1 MRITLRQLAA
11 LEAVAREGGIVKAAA
26 HLGLSHSAISMSLK
40 DLEAHL
46 GVDLFLKSGRNL
58 KLTDIGKRVLE
69 KAQTI
74 LAQASDLEALAVPEQ
89 IHGRLRIGAAA
100 PIGNYLLPSIC
111 AAFIEQHPEVR
122 IELRVM
128 PSQYAIEGIYKS
140 SLDIAFV
147 GAPVNSKHIEAMP
160 WLRDPLVVCAGP
172 SHPLVRRKTADFS
185 LADLAQEKW
194 IMEKTHSSERTS
206 FTLEALKYI
215 NSLNIVLESDSVE
228 AIKRAVQ
235 SGTGLACLS
244 GLVVAQE
251 IDRGEL
257 VPLKVRELDFT
268 RIFSL
273 IVRKKSYETQAL
285 HAFRNFVLRD
295 HPQHRA

>member
-26 HLGLSHSAISMSLK
+26 NLGLSHSAISMSLK
-40 DLEAHL
+40 DLEGHL

-58 KLTDIGKRVLE
+58 KLTDMGKRVLE
-69 KAQTI
+69 KARTI
-74 LAQASDLEALAVPEQ
+74 LAQAADLETLTIPEQ

-111 AAFIEQHPEVR
+111 AAFIERYPDVR

-128 PSQYAIEGIYKS
+128 PSQFAIEGIYKS
-140 SLDIAFV
+140 ALDIAFV
-147 GAPVNSKHIEAMP
+147 GAPVNSKHIEATP
-160 WLRDPLVVCAGP
+160 WLRDPLVVCSGP
-172 SHPLVRRKTADFS
+172 THPLSQKRASDFS
-185 LADLAQEKW
+185 LEDLAREKW

-206 FTLEALKYI
+206 FTLEALKYV

-244 GLVVAQE
+244 RLIVNQE
-251 IDRGEL
+251 IARGEL
-257 VPLKVRELDFT
+257 VPLKVKELDFT

-273 IVRKKSYETQAL
+273 IVRRKNYETQAL
-285 HAFRNFVLRD
+285 HAFRRFALDAR
-295 HPQHRA
+295 PQ

>member
-1 MRITLRQLAA
+1 MRVTLRQLAA
-11 LEAVAREGGIVKAAA
+11 LEAVAREGGIVKAAEN
-26 HLGLSHSAISMSLK
+26 LGLSHSAISMSLK

-46 GVDLFLKSGRNL
+46 GVDLFSRSGRNL

-74 LAQASDLEALAVPEQ
+74 LAQVSDLEALTVPEQ

-111 AAFIEQHPEVR
+111 AAFIELHPEVQ
-122 IELRVM
+122 IELQVM

-140 SLDIAFV
+140 LIDIAFV
-147 GAPVNSKHIEAMP
+147 GAPVNSKHIEAIP
-160 WLRDPLVVCAGP
+160 WLRDPLIVCVGP
-172 SHPLVRRKTADFS
+172 DHPLARHRMTDFS
-185 LADLAQEKW
+185 LEDLAQEKW

-206 FTLEALKYI
+206 FTIEALKSV

-228 AIKRAVQ
+228 SIKRAVQ

-244 GLVVAQE
+244 RLVVNQE
-251 IDRGEL
+251 VESGAL
-257 VPLKVRELDFT
+257 VALKVRELDFT

-273 IVRKKSYETQAL
+273 IIRRKNYQTQAV
-285 HAFRNFVLRD
+285 HAFRDFALNLRTK
-295 HPQHRA
+295 AV